1 MPQVFAT
8 CLSAKGQRERPG
20 GEAAREADEKSTSSP
35 AIAVMAKLPHTWAV
49 HWHRSRNQIKSTLWS
64 MCRGRPRPTCRLL
77 RCSHAHFHLSRTRWS
92 SGASDHLHTN
102 FRTRERQSIQTQPG
116 PAVESFSQHIVFRP
130 TNRKPLTM
138 LLRSPGLYS
147 QFFRVLAWSSFTGSR
162 GSSFPCRSKDC

>member
-35 AIAVMAKLPHTWAV
+35 AIAVMAKLRTQTAPHVGGTLAPIAAS
-49 HWHRSRNQIKSTLWS
+49 HRNQIKSMLWI
-64 MCRGRPRPTCRLL
+64 MCRGGPRPSCRLL

-102 FRTRERQSIQTQPG
+102 LRTRERQSIQTQPG
-116 PAVESFSQHIVFRP
+116 PAVES
-130 TNRKPLTM
+130 
-138 LLRSPGLYS
+138 SP
-147 QFFRVLAWSSFTGSR
+147 WSNFLVR
-162 GSSFPCRSKDC
+162 